1 MFTYCKDILTVR
13 DVSMILP
20 CFVFLRFNEVCE
32 LLVSYISFYSDY
44 KILRMRHSKT
54 DVYREDRNVKIS
66 KGSTR
71 ACPVLLL
78 QRYTNSSDLRP
89 NADMYSFRPAC
100 RSGCRCFRPEWF
112 LG

>member
-54 DVYREDRNVKIS
+54 DVYREDRNVKKFQNVYKS
-66 KGSTR
+66 MSCTS
-71 ACPVLLL
+71 VTTL
-78 QRYTNSSDLRP
+78 Y
-89 NADMYSFRPAC
+89 
-100 RSGCRCFRPEWF
+100 E
-112 LG
+112 